1 MMNVLALSLV
11 LTTLATAGVLSP
23 PPPEKNQEDVIIKD
37 GHRVVVVEYEKDHGN
52 TKVLIS
58 PHESSEDIAAGK
70 GGEKMEEE
78 DDDGSYNHRRRTTAG
93 ELVCDAFGRCRRK
106 IAGAFDRTKDTAPEK
121 AEEARGAVSEGL
133 GKVRDTVVD
142 KGRKAAEMAYEA
154 EEEARDAVS
163 EGLGKVR
170 NTVADKGNKAAKK
183 VYEMEEGARDAI
195 TERLENLRASAA
207 ETAKETAKDAV
218 EKAKGIRTDA
228 SRKMEH
234 MKEQLSDRAKKAEE
248 KVGEAKESAKQNILR
263 WAGRAFGMANLIG
276 LAIAYGMSVWVTFI
290 SSYVLARALP
300 RQQFA
305 MAQSKIY
312 PVYFK
317 AMAYSIGTAF
327 LGHLLSQTQRLHS
340 KTTQQFLGFNL
351 LFSLVMVLVN
361 LLYLEPR
368 ATKHGGGDGVNPP
381 AGAVRT
387 ATATEIAEKKQR
399 ERAEEAAGKS
409 SEMVR
414 LSRKLKNLNSYSSF
428 LNVVTLMSLTLY
440 LADIGQRLHVAC
452 TIPARHNHQ
461 PPSSSSHT
469 CNPLSPVAPSRL
481 SKQQIRVSDQT
492 TTVPMWRN
500 SDDGH
505 WLLCRLRRNDGGGDR
520 AVD

>member
-1 MMNVLALSLV
+1 MKMMNVLALSLV

-37 GHRVVVVEYEKDHGN
+37 GHRVVVVEYEKEQGN

-78 DDDGSYNHRRRTTAG
+78 DGDGSYHHLRRTTAG

-121 AEEARGAVSEGL
+121 AEAARGAVSEGL

-170 NTVADKGNKAAKK
+170 DTVADKGNKAAKK

-207 ETAKETAKDAV
+207 ETAKETAKDAA
-218 EKAKGIRTDA
+218 EKVKGIRTDA

-276 LAIAYGMSVWVTFI
+276 LAFAYGMSVWVTFI
-290 SSYVLARALP
+290 SSYVLAKALP

-317 AMAYSIGTAF
+317 AMAYSIGTAL
-327 LGHLLSQTQRLHS
+327 LGHLFSQTQRLHS

-368 ATKHGGGDGVNPP
+368 ATKVMFERMKVEKEEGRGKVSTETEHGGSDGVNPP

-387 ATATEIAEKKQR
+387 ATATEIAEKKLQR

-414 LSRKLKNLNSYSSF
+414 LSRKLKKLNSYSSF
-428 LNVVTLMSLTLY
+428 LNVVTLMCLTLY
-440 LADIGQRLHVAC
+440 LADLGQRLHVAC
-452 TIPARHNHQ
+452 
-461 PPSSSSHT
+461 
-469 CNPLSPVAPSRL
+469 
-481 SKQQIRVSDQT
+481 
-492 TTVPMWRN
+492 
-500 SDDGH
+500 
-505 WLLCRLRRNDGGGDR
+505 
-520 AVD
+520 

>member
-1 MMNVLALSLV
+1 
-11 LTTLATAGVLSP
+11 
-23 PPPEKNQEDVIIKD
+23 
-37 GHRVVVVEYEKDHGN
+37 
-52 TKVLIS
+52 
-58 PHESSEDIAAGK
+58 
-70 GGEKMEEE
+70 
-78 DDDGSYNHRRRTTAG
+78 
-93 ELVCDAFGRCRRK
+93 
-106 IAGAFDRTKDTAPEK
+106 
-121 AEEARGAVSEGL
+121 
-133 GKVRDTVVD
+133 
-142 KGRKAAEMAYEA
+142 
-154 EEEARDAVS
+154 
-163 EGLGKVR
+163 
-170 NTVADKGNKAAKK
+170 
-183 VYEMEEGARDAI
+183 MEEGARDAI

-207 ETAKETAKDAV
+207 ETAKETAKDAA
-218 EKAKGIRTDA
+218 ERAKGIKTDA

-290 SSYVLARALP
+290 SSYVLAKALP

-340 KTTQQFLGFNL
+340 KATQQFLGFNL

-387 ATATEIAEKKQR
+387 PTATEIAEKKQRERAAAAGAVRTATATEIAEKKQR
-399 ERAEEAAGKS
+399 ERAEEAA
-409 SEMVR
+409 EMVR
-414 LSRKLKNLNSYSSF
+414 LSRKLKKLNSYSSF

-440 LADIGQRLHVAC
+440 LADLGQRLHVAC
-452 TIPARHNHQ
+452 
-461 PPSSSSHT
+461 
-469 CNPLSPVAPSRL
+469 
-481 SKQQIRVSDQT
+481 
-492 TTVPMWRN
+492 
-500 SDDGH
+500 
-505 WLLCRLRRNDGGGDR
+505 
-520 AVD
+520 

>member
-1 MMNVLALSLV
+1 MKMMNVLALSLV

-23 PPPEKNQEDVIIKD
+23 PPPETNQEDVIIKD

-106 IAGAFDRTKDTAPEK
+106 IAGAFDRTKDTTPEK
-121 AEEARGAVSEGL
+121 AEEARGTVSEGL

-163 EGLGKVR
+163 EGLG
-170 NTVADKGNKAAKK
+170 KGNKAAKK

-207 ETAKETAKDAV
+207 ETAKETAKDAA
-218 EKAKGIRTDA
+218 EKAKGIKTDA

-276 LAIAYGMSVWVTFI
+276 LAVAYGMSVWVTFI
-290 SSYVLARALP
+290 SSYVLAKALP

-368 ATKHGGGDGVNPP
+368 ATKVMFERMKVEKEEGRGKVSTETEHGGGDGVNPP

-387 ATATEIAEKKQR
+387 ATATEIAEKKLQR

-440 LADIGQRLHVAC
+440 LAHLGQRLHVAC
-452 TIPARHNHQ
+452 
-461 PPSSSSHT
+461 
-469 CNPLSPVAPSRL
+469 
-481 SKQQIRVSDQT
+481 
-492 TTVPMWRN
+492 
-500 SDDGH
+500 
-505 WLLCRLRRNDGGGDR
+505 
-520 AVD
+520 